1 MIKEEAMQDREL
13 SWISQND
20 SSTTTPPKM
29 ERIATWTVAA
39 LQSISTQTVRNSWHQ
54 RRFKW
59 FPKDPAEPL
68 VCFPNLNDMII
79 LALLCMPFVAMIKA
93 LV

>member
-1 MIKEEAMQDREL
+1 MIKEEAIQDREL

-39 LQSISTQTVRNSWHQ
+39 LQSISTQMVRNAWHD
-54 RRFKW
+54 RCFGW
-59 FPKDPAEPL
+59 FSEDPAEP
-68 VCFPNLNDMII
+68 
-79 LALLCMPFVAMIKA
+79 
-93 LV
+93 